1 MSFFTPDIFLAPIFR
16 PAQRSPNRLLVP
28 ITAVAGLSLVLV
40 GVSTVNVIRTYRSFR
55 NTVRTDF
62 RLNELSGSIIHIDEV
77 LTMSARMAV
86 STGDPDS
93 RWENRYNDFVPQ
105 LDDAIQETIE
115 LAPEFANSSEQVDEA
130 NIALVD
136 MEVRAF
142 ELLGQ
147 DRTPEAFQLL
157 FSPEYERQKQ
167 IYANGIQETLTN
179 IKAANAVRLSSYS
192 RALSWA
198 ATLAGLSVPML
209 LGSWG
214 VVLWLTRNYIRERN
228 ASQQSLERS
237 REQLLQL
244 NEQLEDQV
252 QRRAEQEQ
260 AIRWESEILQQDVG
274 SILNVVSAVED
285 GDLTVAAPVSDGVTG
300 LVADTLNRLIEE
312 LGSILAQ
319 VLSTAD
325 QVSQG
330 ADGLDGLSK
339 TVSDNAEQQAQSV
352 NQVLELTDRVEG
364 ATALSA
370 EQVRQ
375 TSDLL
380 HDMQAAVE
388 TGESGMGALNDGISV
403 LQTGTAR
410 IVQQMKALGEFV
422 GLADRFVQEQSQI
435 ASLTQILAMNAELVA
450 SRAEGQRD
458 PRQFLVVAREFEAI
472 AEQVS
477 ELAQQTN
484 QGLSSLDRRTNQIH
498 AVVSAIDADVQ
509 NLGGLVEQFTVGV
522 DRSNAVFSSIREAA
536 GQVSQAGDAVSSS
549 NRDIVESAEIAIR
562 ALRDIAKRA
571 EETARLTRQARG
583 QTEAMDSLSAQL
595 LERVQFFQ
603 LPVRATIPDPED
615 PLPTNQ
621 PVMET
626 QSSTGD
632 SLTGHAGT
640 GEPGVT
646 TRASDART
654 SPQTANPTP
663 SDLLAP
669 DGKVTDSLCP
679 TLDNSSPSTTYN
691 TSS

>member
-1 MSFFTPDIFLAPIFR
+1 
-16 PAQRSPNRLLVP
+16 NRLLVP
-28 ITAVAGLSLVLV
+28 ITVIAGLSLVLV

-55 NTVRTDF
+55 TTVRTDF

-86 STGDPDS
+86 STGDPTS
-93 RWENRYNDFVPQ
+93 RWETRYNEFVPL
-105 LDDAIQETIE
+105 LDDAIKETIE

-147 DRTPEAFQLL
+147 DRTPEAFELL

-167 IYANGIQETLTN
+167 IYAAGIQDTLTN
-179 IKAANAVRLSSYS
+179 IKNANALRLRSYRRS
-192 RALSWA
+192 LSWA
-198 ATLAGLSVPML
+198 AVLAGLSVPML

-228 ASQQSLERS
+228 VSQRSLEQS
-237 REQLLQL
+237 RGQLLQL

-252 QRRAEQEQ
+252 LRRAEQEQ
-260 AIRWESEILQQDVG
+260 AVRWESDVLQQDVG
-274 SILNVVSAVED
+274 TILNVVSAVEE

-319 VLSTAD
+319 VLSTAG

-330 ADGLDGLSK
+330 SDGLERLTK
-339 TVSDNAEQQAQSV
+339 TVSNNAEQQAQSV
-352 NQVLELTDRVEG
+352 IQVLELTDRVEA
-364 ATALSA
+364 ATARST
-370 EQVRQ
+370 EQVQ
-375 TSDLL
+375 HTSNLL
-380 HDMQAAVE
+380 HDMQTAVE
-388 TGESGMGALNDGISV
+388 TGESGMEALNSGISV
-403 LQTGTAR
+403 LQAGTDR

-477 ELAQQTN
+477 DLARQTN
-484 QGLSSLDRRTNQIH
+484 QGLSSLDKRTNQIH

-509 NLGGLVEQFTVGV
+509 NLGDLVEQFTVGV
-522 DRSNAVFSSIREAA
+522 EQSNSVFSSIRGAT

-562 ALRDIAKRA
+562 SLRDIAKRA
-571 EETARLTRQARG
+571 EETVRLTRQTRER
-583 QTEAMDSLSAQL
+583 TEAMDTLSAQL
-595 LERVQFFQ
+595 LTRVQFFQ
-603 LPVRATIPDPED
+603 LPPTTTPLDPE
-615 PLPTNQ
+615 LPAPNTQ
-621 PVMET
+621 LPSRQET
-626 QSSTGD
+626 QAPTAD
-632 SLTGHAGT
+632 ALTGGMDREAIATQG
-640 GEPGVT
+640 PL
-646 TRASDART
+646 S
-654 SPQTANPTP
+654 SPPETP
-663 SDLLAP
+663 PASDLLAP
-669 DGKVTDSLCP
+669 EGNVTDTLCP
-679 TLDNSSPSTTYN
+679 TLDNTNPSASYN
-691 TSS
+691 TSL